1 MRRREFI
8 SLLGGAAAWPLAARA
23 QQPGGI
29 RRVGVLMSAAA
40 DDPLWQARVTAFRQV
55 LQQLGWTDG
64 RNVRIDIRWAG
75 GNADDSRKY
84 AAELVALAP
93 DVILAVGGSVVGTL
107 LQATRTVPIVFT
119 LTPDPVGAGFVA
131 SLARPGGNA
140 TGFTSFEY
148 GMSGKWLELLKE
160 IAPRV
165 TSAALLR
172 DPATPQGTGQFGAI
186 QSVAPSLG
194 LEVNPVDVRDAGEIE
209 RAVAAFARRSN
220 GGLIVTGSSSAFVHR
235 DLIITLAA
243 RYKLPAVYFIREFV
257 TSGGLISYGP
267 DPIDP
272 VRRAASYVDRILK
285 GEKPADMPVQAPTK
299 YELVINLKTAKA
311 LGLAIPPAV
320 LARADEVI
328 E

>member
-1 MRRREFI
+1 
-8 SLLGGAAAWPLAARA
+8 
-23 QQPGGI
+23 
-29 RRVGVLMSAAA
+29 MSAAA

-272 VRRAASYVDRILK
+272 VRRAASLK
-285 GEKPADMPVQAPTK
+285 F
-299 YELVINLKTAKA
+299 
-311 LGLAIPPAV
+311 
-320 LARADEVI
+320 
-328 E
+328 

>member
-1 MRRREFI
+1 
-8 SLLGGAAAWPLAARA
+8 
-23 QQPGGI
+23 
-29 RRVGVLMSAAA
+29 MSAAA

-84 AAELVALAP
+84 AAELVVLAP

-285 GEKPADMPVQAPTK
+285 GEKPADMPVQATTK

-311 LGLAIPPAV
+311 LGLTVPPSL
-320 LARADEVI
+320 LARADELI